1 MSWIQHVGS
10 CVKSAA
16 TETKSA
22 ALRRKSGRIGE
33 ALQVCHP
40 GGGATV
46 CSLTSLG
53 LVRLILFRFGMDY
66 SLIHI
71 SIHIKK

>member
-33 ALQVCHP
+33 ALQVCHLAVAQP
-40 GGGATV
+40 SV
-46 CSLTSLG
+46 LSLP
-53 LVRLILFRFGMDY
+53 LVLILFRFGMDY

-71 SIHIKK
+71 KK